1 MRWNEIDVV
10 VSKTATDLVA
20 LLLYECG
27 SNGSIIHDDQE
38 DEQGRIRITAYFPPD
53 KEGVKE
59 TVTQGME
66 ALADRTP
73 ALGPWL
79 VLEKTAD
86 DNSWLYTWQDYFHP
100 KKISPHFWAAPA
112 WERIQP
118 PEGEDVIL
126 IDPGLAFGSGL
137 HDTTCM
143 CVEYLEEAIH
153 PDDFVFDIGTGTG
166 ILAIAAAKLGASHV
180 TAVDFDKKAVHQA
193 KRNARLNG
201 VADKISVYNSDL
213 LTAIAAGVQRADVI
227 VANLVTDAVL
237 ALMPTVTEYMIRYG
251 VFIASG
257 IIDDRIDEVRQGA
270 AENGLAIEHETLR
283 NGWYAL
289 YMRRQDHA

>member
-10 VSKTATDLVA
+10 VSKKATDLVA

-27 SNGSIIHDDQE
+27 SNGSIIHDEE

-53 KEGVKE
+53 KEGIKE
-59 TVTQGME
+59 TME
-66 ALADRTP
+66 SKMADLAARTP
-73 ALGPWL
+73 DLGPWD

-100 KKISPHFWAAPA
+100 KQISPHFWATPA
-112 WERIQP
+112 WEQIEP
-118 PEGEDVIL
+118 KPGEQVIR
-126 IDPGLAFGSGL
+126 IDPGLSFGSGL

-153 PDDFVFDIGTGTG
+153 QDDFVFDIGTGTG

-180 TAVDFDKKAVHQA
+180 TAVDFDKKAVRQA
-193 KRNARLNG
+193 KRNAALND
-201 VADKISVYNSDL
+201 VADVVSVYNSDL

-237 ALMPTVTEYMIRYG
+237 ALMPTVTEYMVHYG

-257 IIDDRIDEVRQGA
+257 IIDERIDEVRQGA

>member
-27 SNGSIIHDDQE
+27 SNGSIIHDEE

-53 KEGVKE
+53 KEDVKE
-59 TVTQGME
+59 TIETQME
-66 ALADRTP
+66 ALAARTP
-73 ALGPWL
+73 DLGPWL

-100 KKISPHFWAAPA
+100 KQISPHFWAAPA
-112 WERIQP
+112 WERIVP
-118 PEGEDVIL
+118 PEGQDLIL

-143 CVEYLEEAIH
+143 CVSYLEEAVK

-180 TAVDFDKKAVHQA
+180 TAVDFDKKAVRQA
-193 KRNARLNG
+193 KRNVALNDVDG
-201 VADKISVYNSDL
+201 VVSVYNSDL
-213 LTAIAAGVQRADVI
+213 LTAISAGVQKADVI

-237 ALMPTVTEYMIRYG
+237 ALIPTLPEYLVKYG
-251 VFIASG
+251 SFIASG
-257 IIDDRIDEVRQGA
+257 IIDDRVDEVRQAA
-270 AENGLAIEHETLR
+270 AENGFKIEHETLR

-289 YMRRQDHA
+289 DMRRMDHA